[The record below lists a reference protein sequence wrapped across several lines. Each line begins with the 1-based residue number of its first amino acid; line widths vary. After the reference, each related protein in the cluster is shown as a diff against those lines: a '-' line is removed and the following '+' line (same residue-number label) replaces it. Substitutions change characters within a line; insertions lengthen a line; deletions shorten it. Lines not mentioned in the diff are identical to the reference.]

1 MKLLKK
7 LWNNFLGLFKKAEK
21 APRKPVK
28 VLDPVELEPGS
39 PKKPTDLSNRGSE
52 PTGAPKYKR
61 KPQPTKLNHNK

>member
-28 VLDPVELEPGS
+28 VLDPVELEPGR
-39 PKKPTDLSNRGSE
+39 PTKPTDLSSRGSE
-52 PTGAPKYKR
+52 PTGAPKYRR
-61 KPQPTKLNHNK
+61 KPKPTELKYTK